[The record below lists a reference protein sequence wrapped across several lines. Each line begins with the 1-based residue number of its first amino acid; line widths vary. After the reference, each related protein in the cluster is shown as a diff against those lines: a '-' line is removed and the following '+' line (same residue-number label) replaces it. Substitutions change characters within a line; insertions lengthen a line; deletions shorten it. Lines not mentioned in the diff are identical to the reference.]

1 MEAPAKVVLDENT
14 VFHILSMIRNFY
26 LLLMQENDLIQFGLK
41 TTSRIKNFVFKFI
54 SVPEKVDK
62 AVRTNVLNIYTE

>member
-1 MEAPAKVVLDENT
+1 
-14 VFHILSMIRNFY
+14 MIRNFY